1 MLDGKRILI
10 VDDEYMIALM
20 AEQLVLDLGGTPVG
34 PVATFTEA
42 MSVAR
47 SGDFDAALLDV
58 NLYGTQSED
67 VARELAARNIPFV
80 VVTGYGSINWRG
92 IEAPVLTKPYDAPA
106 IGRALAKAIA
116 AAGADNDQT

>member
-1 MLDGKRILI
+1 MLEGKRILI

-20 AEQLVLDLGGTPVG
+20 AEQLVLDLGGMPVG
-34 PVATFTEA
+34 PVGTLTEA

-58 NLYGTQSED
+58 NLNGTQSED

-80 VVTGYGSINWRG
+80 VVTGYGSVNWRG
-92 IEAPVLTKPYDAPA
+92 IEAPVLMKPYDAPA
-106 IGRALAKAIA
+106 IGRALAKAIGA
-116 AAGADNDQT
+116 TSAGSRT